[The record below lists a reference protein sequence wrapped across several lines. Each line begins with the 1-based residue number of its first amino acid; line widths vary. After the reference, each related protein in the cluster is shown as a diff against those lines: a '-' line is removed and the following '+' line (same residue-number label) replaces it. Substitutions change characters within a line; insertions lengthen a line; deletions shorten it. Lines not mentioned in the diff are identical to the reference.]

1 MSLVSGERRY
11 GRLGNQIVR
20 CLAVSRLAKKH
31 NLYVRYGAAQII
43 NSIGF
48 ELYSGTNI
56 HNKTIVLNDNNYFLC
71 LNNPKFFFNVD
82 SNRAYFQTKKLTDLM
97 HSELNKN
104 INILNFIKKNKY
116 NKRYNKNNDCF
127 VHIRLGDV
135 SHWNPGFEYYDGIIS
150 KLEVDNIYVATDSN
164 NHEIINKLK
173 NKYKNLKL
181 MGNNLVEI
189 FKFGSTCKYVVL
201 SYGTFSALI
210 GYISFFSTVY

>member
-82 SNRAYFQTKKLTDLM
+82 SNRAYFQTK
-97 HSELNKN
+97 N
-104 INILNFIKKNKY
+104 
-116 NKRYNKNNDCF
+116 
-127 VHIRLGDV
+127 
-135 SHWNPGFEYYDGIIS
+135 
-150 KLEVDNIYVATDSN
+150 
-164 NHEIINKLK
+164 
-173 NKYKNLKL
+173 
-181 MGNNLVEI
+181 
-189 FKFGSTCKYVVL
+189 
-201 SYGTFSALI
+201 
-210 GYISFFSTVY
+210 